1 MTTTDRLVKMVR
13 RERIYQR
20 KKKASKP
27 ECCKMILSGSWN
39 IRGIQDIV
47 PEGG

>member
-1 MTTTDRLVKMVR
+1 MTTDRLVKIVKR
-13 RERIYQR
+13 VQIYQR

-39 IRGIQDIV
+39 IREIQDMV
-47 PEGG
+47 PEGR